1 MDGFWGDGVYFLV
14 HLAGDARS
22 GQYANYFRAV
32 CLYADDD
39 RCRVWQCCV
48 GLAGTQAFPG
58 FLVRLGDSRVCRVC
72 LDALYG
78 GASSGHVLFRLTGSF
93 FNPGPYS
100 CFLAVGGTVAFDRI
114 LEKGGFELQAIVPGY
129 GCFAEGIVVGLGLSS
144 TGGGFFAPE

>member
-1 MDGFWGDGVYFLV
+1 MEGRDYGIN
-14 HLAGDARS
+14 S
-22 GQYANYFRAV
+22 GQDV
-32 CLYADDD
+32 I
-39 RCRVWQCCV
+39 
-48 GLAGTQAFPG
+48 
-58 FLVRLGDSRVCRVC
+58 SS
-72 LDALYG
+72 
-78 GASSGHVLFRLTGSF
+78 ASSNLLRPSFFISRTASDITLGSF